1 MLRFARL
8 LARRYLNHHVGTQA
22 AALAFYL
29 LFMIF
34 PFLIFL
40 SALLGLLEVD
50 VEAILLALEGVVPQ
64 AAVEV
69 IGMYLHH
76 VRSHQSPS
84 LAAFGLVFSI
94 WFPTRA
100 SNSLLRAVR
109 TAYHLG
115 PPKGAISQ
123 GMKSLICTAVLMTT
137 VTVTLTVL
145 SVSDWLLGWAV
156 ETVHLPYFAAFL
168 WERLR
173 FPVAAAAGFF
183 ALSALYIL
191 AQDARTKWR
200 HIWPG
205 TVLALVGWLA
215 LSWGYNLYV
224 ENFANYSALYGSIGT
239 IIVVLIWLDLSAV
252 VLILGAEVNGILKH
266 WNHREREEQR

>member
-1 MLRFARL
+1 MLRFVKL
-8 LARRYLNHHVGTQA
+8 LVRRYLNHHVGTQA

-40 SALLGLLEVD
+40 SALLGLLNLD
-50 VEAILLALEGVVPQ
+50 VGAILTALEGIVPA

-69 IGMYLHH
+69 IGMYLQH
-76 VRSHQSPS
+76 VQSHPSPS

-100 SNSLLRAVR
+100 VSSLLRSVR

-115 PPKGAISQ
+115 PPKGAVGQ
-123 GMKSLICTAVLMTT
+123 GLKALICTALLITT
-137 VTVTLTVL
+137 VTVTLTAL
-145 SVSDWLLGWAV
+145 SVSDWLLAWAV
-156 ETVHLPYFAAFL
+156 RELSLPRFAAVL

-173 FPVAAAAGFF
+173 FPVTASAGFF

-191 AQDARTKWR
+191 AQDARPRWR

-205 TVLALVGWLA
+205 TVFALCGWLA

-239 IIVVLIWLDLSAV
+239 IIVVLIWLNLSAV
-252 VLILGAEVNGILKH
+252 VLILGAEVNGILMH
-266 WNHREREEQR
+266 WNSEEREESI